1 MPKGDT
7 MSTQRRAFSGSAV
20 IDRLVS
26 DRGGGVAIEFAFVIP
41 LAILLTIGAVE
52 VARAVSVQ
60 ASISQA
66 AKETV
71 RFASVR
77 GSASGSAATEAEL
90 EVMAVQRAG
99 LADASTSAAV
109 TWNPDNNPGGV
120 VTVDMQTTFSPV
132 ALPFGSSSY
141 TFNAT
146 ASMTVVR

>member
-1 MPKGDT
+1 MPMGDA
-7 MSTQRRAFSGSAV
+7 MSTKPRALVTLAA

-26 DRGGGVAIEFAFVIP
+26 DRHGGVAIEFAFVIP
-41 LAILLTIGAVE
+41 IAILLTVGAVE

-71 RFASVR
+71 RVASVR
-77 GSASGSAATEAEL
+77 GSASGAAATEAQL
-90 EVMAVQRAG
+90 EAMAVQLAD

-109 TWNPDNNPGGV
+109 SWAPDNSPGSV
-120 VTVDMQTTFSPV
+120 VTVDVQTTFSPV
-132 ALPFGSSSY
+132 ALPFGASSY

-146 ASMTVVR
+146 ASMTIVR

>member
-1 MPKGDT
+1 MEPKHRVVGILAMLARLAGD
-7 MSTQRRAFSGSAV
+7 R
-20 IDRLVS
+20 
-26 DRGGGVAIEFAFVIP
+26 RGGVMVEFAFIIP
-41 LAILLTIGAVE
+41 IAILLTVGAIE

-77 GSASGSAATEAEL
+77 GSASGAAATEAQL
-90 EVMAVQRAG
+90 EAMAVQLAD

-109 TWNPDNNPGGV
+109 TWDPDNSPGSV

-132 ALPFGSSSY
+132 VLLFGPSSY
-141 TFNAT
+141 DFTST
-146 ASMTVVR
+146 ASMTIVR